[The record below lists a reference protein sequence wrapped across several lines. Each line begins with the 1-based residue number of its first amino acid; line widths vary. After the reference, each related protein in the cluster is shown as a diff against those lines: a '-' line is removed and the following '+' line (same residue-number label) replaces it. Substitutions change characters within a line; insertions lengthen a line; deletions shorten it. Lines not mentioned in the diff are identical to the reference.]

1 MCPISDKDFFINVKS
16 VKVGETFSLGLI
28 CSNDSNKK
36 IHIANTDGKKF
47 NGTIKHIVKQ
57 PRELKASSTVPT
69 FGTVIIF
76 LRVTAMQKT

>member
-1 MCPISDKDFFINVKS
+1 M
-16 VKVGETFSLGLI
+16 TLT
-28 CSNDSNKK
+28 KK